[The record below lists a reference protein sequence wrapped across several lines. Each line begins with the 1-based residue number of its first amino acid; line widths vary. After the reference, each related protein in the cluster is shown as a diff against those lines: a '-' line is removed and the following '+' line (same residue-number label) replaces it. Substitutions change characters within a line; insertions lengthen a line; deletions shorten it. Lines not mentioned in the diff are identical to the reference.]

1 MKVCIHR
8 GAAQIGGSCVEV
20 EAACG
25 DRLVLDIG
33 VPLDASPSDALL
45 PPVPGL
51 RAPDQRLQAIA
62 ISHAHQDHYG
72 LLPFVEADVPV
83 MIGPAA
89 ERIITAAAPF
99 VGSSLR
105 FNRTLHWQ
113 DRQAVAVGA
122 FTVTP
127 YLVDHSAYDAYALLI
142 EADGRRLFY
151 SGDLRGHGRKSAL
164 FHKLVRLPP
173 RDVDVML
180 LEGSTMGRLG
190 QAHRFPSEKDLEARF
205 RERFA
210 ATPGLALV
218 WASSQNLDRVVSI
231 FRAALATGRVLVI
244 DLYTAVI
251 LEATG
256 NEHIPQADW
265 ERLVVYVPEAQR
277 RQVAR
282 LKAFEPLRR
291 IRDARIFIDQLG
303 DLASRAVMLFRPP
316 MLSDLRDAGLLAQA
330 TLTFSQWEGYLDLP
344 YFSDAIAQLGLE
356 PQIIHTS
363 GHASVP
369 DLQRLAAAVAPRRL
383 VPIHS
388 FHPGDYAELFA
399 NVVQHGDGTWWDVG
413 A

>member
-1 MKVCIHR
+1 MRVCIHR

-25 DRLVLDIG
+25 DRLVLDMG
-33 VPLDASPSDALL
+33 VPLDASPTDALL
-45 PPVPGL
+45 PPVAGL
-51 RAPDQRLQAIA
+51 KGPDQRLKGIA

-72 LLPFVEADVPV
+72 LLPFVQADAPV

-99 VGSSLR
+99 VGSPIR
-105 FNRTLHWQ
+105 FRNTVHWQ
-113 DRQAVAVGA
+113 DRQPVTAGA
-122 FTVTP
+122 FTITP
-127 YLVDHSAYDAYALLI
+127 YLVDHSAYDAYALLV

-151 SGDLRGHGRKSAL
+151 SGDLRGHGRKQGL

-190 QAHRFPSEKDLEARF
+190 RAHRFPSESELEARF
-205 RERFA
+205 VERFK

-218 WASSQNLDRVVSI
+218 WASSQNLDRVVTI
-231 FRAALATGRVLVI
+231 FRAALASGRVLVV

-265 ERLVVYVPEAQR
+265 DQVVVYVPERQR
-277 RQVAR
+277 VQVKR

-291 IRDARIFIDQLG
+291 IRDARIFIEQLG
-303 DLASRAVMLFRPP
+303 DLASRAVMLYRPL
-316 MLSDLRDAGLLAQA
+316 MTSDLRNAGLLGNA
-330 TLTFSQWEGYLDLP
+330 TLTFSQWEGYLDTPSFAKPIAEMGLP
-344 YFSDAIAQLGLE
+344 LE
-356 PQIIHTS
+356 IIHTS

-369 DLQRLAAAVAPRRL
+369 DLQRLAASVDPRAL

-388 FHPGDYAELFA
+388 FHPGDYAALFR
-399 NVVQHGDGTWWDVG
+399 NVEVHGDGEWWAVG